1 MKCPCCNS
9 ELTLEFQVGDFV
21 EVIAASS
28 WNSYEGYIIEVD
40 ENRLVEDGKYA
51 YHLSVVDDNKNHIDL
66 CSWWDGPSLR
76 LISGAGTY
84 LQSYG
89 ELFNGL

>member
-21 EVIAASS
+21 EVINDT
-28 WNSYEGYIIEVD
+28 WRGYQGYIIEVD
-40 ENRLVEDGKYA
+40 ENRLAEHGSA
-51 YHLSVVDDNKNHIDL
+51 YHLSVVDENKNHIDL

-89 ELFNGL
+89 ELFNEL

>member
-21 EVIAASS
+21 EVINDT
-28 WNSYEGYIIEVD
+28 WRGYQGYIIEVD
-40 ENRLVEDGKYA
+40 EDRLVEHGSA

-89 ELFNGL
+89 ELFNEL

>member
-21 EVIAASS
+21 EVTDSGP
-28 WNSYEGYIIEVD
+28 WRGYQGYIKEVD
-40 ENRLVEDGKYA
+40 ENRLAELGCA
-51 YHLSVVDDNKNHIDL
+51 YHLSVTDDNKNFIGL
-66 CSWWDGPSLR
+66 ESWWDGPSLR